1 MGTGG
6 SLDYE
11 RALSDPH
18 GVFGEP
24 AQVLVHPAL
33 DAAQKLAILE
43 SWWLDAMRLS
53 ESEAEAMGGG
63 EEAMLRR
70 VDEALLELERQTGVR
85 SAHRRTIT

>member
-24 AQVLVHPAL
+24 AKVLAHPGL
-33 DAAQKLAILE
+33 DAAQKRAVLE
-43 SWWLDAMRLS
+43 NWWQDAMRLS
-53 ESEAEAMGGG
+53 ESESEAMGGG
-63 EEAMLRR
+63 EEAMLQR
-70 VDEALLELERQTGVR
+70 VNEALLELERQTGLG
-85 SAHRRTIT
+85 SAHKRTIT